1 LVHPALQPELP
12 VAESPAESSA
22 AGSPPAAS
30 SAPRSSSL
38 SIRSGL
44 ALLVAACVL
53 PGSLMAVF
61 LIFHDYTEQREQL
74 EQNTIATAR
83 AIASALDRDLA
94 SYESALNVLAS
105 SDYLAKDDLARF
117 YTSAKATI
125 AYQNAN
131 NYFMLAPS
139 GAQRLNTLRGYR
151 EPLPAGGRVS
161 PLLKVFDADATVF
174 SDIFVGAVIGKP
186 ILAIGVPVHL
196 KGQIAY
202 VLGVGISPNVFAT
215 LLRRQRLPPDWIGAI
230 LDRNGIIIARTRDMD
245 RYVGKSG
252 SAGLVKAAGAAF
264 EGTVENVSLE
274 GIPLVTAFSTSELSG
289 WSVAVGIPQSELT
302 AKLNR
307 SLWLLIAATTTVLLL
322 GLLMASYLG
331 GRIAGAIRNLREPAM
346 ELGRGNAVSVPRLGL
361 KEADEVGQA
370 LVNAASLLLKAQRDA
385 NHDALTDLA
394 NRALFHEILSQQL
407 AICVRD
413 RTELTVLF
421 IDLDGFK
428 AVNDEHG
435 HAIGDELLKAVATRI
450 RGGIRDSDLA
460 ARFGGDEFAVLL
472 VHAGVKRAEAIA
484 EKMVDIISAPYMLS
498 ELEVRISASIGV
510 AVFPGAAVTITS
522 LMDRADMAMYGA
534 KKAGKGRY
542 TIAELEEND

>member
-1 LVHPALQPELP
+1 MEPES
-12 VAESPAESSA
+12 AATDSPAA
-22 AGSPPAAS
+22 AAA
-30 SAPRSSSL
+30 AARGSSL

-44 ALLVAACVL
+44 AFLVTACVL
-53 PGSLMAVF
+53 PGSLMAAF

-83 AIASALDRDLA
+83 AMASALDRDLA

-105 SDYLAKDDLARF
+105 SDYLAKEDFAHFYASAR
-117 YTSAKATI
+117 STI

-131 NYFMLAPS
+131 NYFLLDPS
-139 GAQRLNTLRGYR
+139 GAQRLNTLRGYG
-151 EPLPAGGRVS
+151 EPLPTGGRS
-161 PLLKVFDADATVF
+161 PQLLQVFGTDATVF
-174 SDIFVGAVIGKP
+174 SDIFVGPVIGKP
-186 ILAIGVPVHL
+186 ILAIGVPVHR

-202 VLGVGISPNVFAT
+202 ALGVGISPNVFAA
-215 LLRRQRLPPDWIGAI
+215 LLRKQRLPPDWIGAI
-230 LDRNGIIIARTRDMD
+230 LDRNGIIIARTHEMD

-252 SAGLVKAAGAAF
+252 SAGLVKAASAAF

-289 WSVAVGIPQSELT
+289 WSVAVGIPQASLT
-302 AKLNR
+302 GKLNR
-307 SLWLLIAATTTVLLL
+307 SLWLLIAATTIVLLF
-322 GLLMASYLG
+322 GLFMARYFG
-331 GRIAGAIRNLREPAM
+331 GRIAGAIRKLREPAM

-361 KEADEVGQA
+361 READQVGQA
-370 LVNAASLLLKAQRDA
+370 LMDASILLIKAQRDA
-385 NHDALTDLA
+385 NHDALTDLP
-394 NRALFHEILSQQL
+394 NRVLFHEILSQQL

-428 AVNDEHG
+428 AVNDVHG
-435 HAIGDELLKAVATRI
+435 HATGDELLIAVATRI

-484 EKMVDIISAPYMLS
+484 AKMVDIISAPYRLS
-498 ELEVRISASIGV
+498 ELEVRVSASIGV

-522 LMDRADMAMYGA
+522 LLERADMAMYGA

-542 TIAELEEND
+542 LIAELEEDD

>member
-1 LVHPALQPELP
+1 LDHPALRPE
-12 VAESPAESSA
+12 SA
-22 AGSPPAAS
+22 ASGSPVVELSAA
-30 SAPRSSSL
+30 RSSRL

-44 ALLVAACVL
+44 ALLVTACVL
-53 PGSLMAVF
+53 PGSLMAAF

-83 AIASALDRDLA
+83 AMASALDRDLA

-105 SDYLAKDDLARF
+105 SDFLAKEDFAHFHASAR
-117 YTSAKATI
+117 TTI

-131 NYFMLAPS
+131 NYFLLDPS
-139 GAQRLNTLRGYR
+139 GAQRMNTLRAYG
-151 EPLPAGGRVS
+151 EPLPAGGRS
-161 PLLKVFDADATVF
+161 PPLLAVFATDATVF
-174 SDIFVGAVIGKP
+174 TDIYVGPVIGKP
-186 ILAIGVPVHL
+186 ILSIGVPVHR

-202 VLGVGISPNVFAT
+202 ALGVGISPGVFAA

-230 LDRNGIIIARTRDMD
+230 LDRNGIIIARTHDMD

-252 SAGLVKAAGAAF
+252 SAGLVKAAAAGF

-289 WSVAVGIPQSELT
+289 WSVAVGIPRAELT

-307 SLWLLIAATTTVLLL
+307 SLWLLIAATTIVLLL
-322 GLLMASYLG
+322 GLFMARYFG

-361 KEADEVGQA
+361 READQVGQA
-370 LVNAASLLLKAQRDA
+370 LMDASVLLLKAQRDA
-385 NHDALTDLA
+385 NHDALTDLP

-428 AVNDEHG
+428 AVNDVHG
-435 HAIGDELLKAVATRI
+435 HAAGDELLIAVATRI

-472 VHAGVKRAEAIA
+472 VHAGVKRGEAIA
-484 EKMVDIISAPYMLS
+484 EKMVGILSAPYQLS

-522 LMDRADMAMYGA
+522 LLERADMAMYGA
-534 KKAGKGRY
+534 KKTGKGRY
-542 TIAELEEND
+542 LVAELEEDD